1 MVDLKLQA
9 FGRWTAA
16 IAAALV
22 VAMPAAQADVTF
34 LDHRGKL
41 IALEAPPQRIVSMFA
56 SGPLVHYAIDG
67 HSNRI
72 VGVNKKAQA
81 MYKGSFYAQL
91 IPEFLKLNM
100 NVAGEG
106 FAPNVEAILE
116 LKPDVVLQ
124 WVFDPKLIEP
134 LEGVGLKV
142 IGWDCCTNQH
152 RREYLQLAGYTTG
165 RIDRAQAIL
174 QKQDAS
180 DAALR
185 KVFADLKADDTVSML
200 VVDEIKDSFRVIANS
215 SQDYSLSG
223 TRNLAA
229 DDTGEWWRTVDAE
242 QLLVW
247 NPAIIVIPAYASELK
262 PADFYGNAVLANLD
276 AVKNK
281 RVYKFPHFN
290 RSPDAAEIY
299 LSDDWLARVANPAR
313 FSSAGK
319 FQRHAE
325 GRLQADLP
333 EGHHGRADPLHP
345 RAGAEQGLRRLR
357 RSLWLSPPWR
367 TRPSPC
373 WVVRA
378 CVPGRSS
385 FCCPCCWCSARS
397 TQSRSGATTSPCGMS
412 G

>member
-1 MVDLKLQA
+1 MAVLQRVTRD
-9 FGRWTAA
+9 RWALA
-16 IAAALV
+16 IAAAAI
-22 VAMPAAQADVTF
+22 VATTPAAQAEVNF

-41 IALEAPPQRIVSMFA
+41 ITLEAPPQRIVSMFA

-67 HSNRI
+67 HSDRI
-72 VGVNKKAQA
+72 VGVNKKAKA
-81 MYKGSFYAQL
+81 MYEGSFYAQL

-152 RREYLQLAGYTTG
+152 RREYLSLAGYTTG

-180 DAALR
+180 DKALR
-185 KVFADLKADDTVSML
+185 DIFADLKPEDAVGIL

-229 DDTGEWWRTVDAE
+229 DNTGEWWRTVDAE

-281 RVYKFPHFN
+281 RVYKFPQFN

-313 FSSAGK
+313 FSSA
-319 FQRHAE
+319 AE
-325 GRLQADLP
+325 FRDTVKDGYKLIYQKDVTDEQIRFILELEQNKDSAGYVDLF
-333 EGHHGRADPLHP
+333 G
-345 RAGAEQGLRRLR
+345 
-357 RSLWLSPPWR
+357 
-367 TRPSPC
+367 
-373 WVVRA
+373 
-378 CVPGRSS
+378 
-385 FCCPCCWCSARS
+385 
-397 TQSRSGATTSPCGMS
+397 
-412 G
+412 

>member
-1 MVDLKLQA
+1 MMDLGLRSR
-9 FGRWTAA
+9 GRWAAA
-16 IAAALV
+16 IGVALLAAA
-22 VAMPAAQADVTF
+22 PAAQAEVTF

-41 IALEAPPQRIVSMFA
+41 IELKAPPQRIVSMFA

-67 HSNRI
+67 RSERI
-72 VGVNKKAQA
+72 VGVNKKAKA
-81 MYKGSFYAQL
+81 MYEGSFYAQL
-91 IPEFLKLNM
+91 IPDYLKLPM
-100 NVAGEG
+100 NVAGDG

-124 WVFDPKLIEP
+124 WVFDPKIIEP
-134 LEGVGLKV
+134 LERVGLTV

-180 DAALR
+180 NEALR
-185 KVFADLKADDTVSML
+185 KVFVEVKPEETAGIL
-200 VVDEIKDSFRVIANS
+200 VVDEIKDSFRVVANS

-223 TRNLAA
+223 TKNLAA
-229 DDTGEWWRTVDAE
+229 DDSGEWWRTVDAE

-247 NPAIIVIPAYASELK
+247 NPSIIVIPAYAAELK

-299 LSDDWLARVANPAR
+299 LSDDWLARVAHPAR

-319 FQRHAE
+319 FQDAVKDGYKLIYQTDITDEQVRFILELEQNKGSA
-325 GRLQADLP
+325 GYVDLF
-333 EGHHGRADPLHP
+333 G
-345 RAGAEQGLRRLR
+345 
-357 RSLWLSPPWR
+357 
-367 TRPSPC
+367 
-373 WVVRA
+373 
-378 CVPGRSS
+378 
-385 FCCPCCWCSARS
+385 
-397 TQSRSGATTSPCGMS
+397 
-412 G
+412 

>member
-1 MVDLKLQA
+1 MMDLGLRSRGGA
-9 FGRWTAA
+9 AA
-16 IAAALV
+16 IGVALLAV
-22 VAMPAAQADVTF
+22 VPGAQATEVTF

-41 IALEAPPQRIVSMFA
+41 IELKEPPQRIVSMFA

-67 HSNRI
+67 HAERI
-72 VGVNKKAQA
+72 VGVNKKAKGT
-81 MYKGSFYAQL
+81 YEGSFYAQL
-91 IPEFLKLNM
+91 IPDFMKLPM

-116 LKPDVVLQ
+116 LKPDAVLQ
-124 WVFDPKLIEP
+124 WIFDPKIIEP
-134 LEGVGLKV
+134 LESVGLTV

-152 RREYLQLAGYTTG
+152 RREYLQLAGYTTT

-185 KVFADLKADDTVSML
+185 KVFADLKTEDTVGIL

-229 DDTGEWWRTVDAE
+229 DNTGEWWRTVDAE

-281 RVYKFPHFN
+281 RVYKFPQFN

-299 LSDDWLARVANPAR
+299 LSDDWLARVANPKH
-313 FSSAGK
+313 FSGAGK
-319 FQRHAE
+319 FQDTLKSSYKLIYQKDITDEQIRFILELEQNKESA
-325 GRLQADLP
+325 GYVDLF
-333 EGHHGRADPLHP
+333 G
-345 RAGAEQGLRRLR
+345 
-357 RSLWLSPPWR
+357 
-367 TRPSPC
+367 
-373 WVVRA
+373 
-378 CVPGRSS
+378 
-385 FCCPCCWCSARS
+385 
-397 TQSRSGATTSPCGMS
+397 
-412 G
+412 

>member
-1 MVDLKLQA
+1 MVDTTLRA
-9 FGRWTAA
+9 RGRWIAV
-16 IAAALV
+16 IAATLV
-22 VAMPAAQADVTF
+22 VAAPAAQAEVTF

-41 IALEAPPQRIVSMFA
+41 IEFEAPPQRIVSMFA

-67 HSNRI
+67 HSERI
-72 VGVNKKAQA
+72 VGVNKKAKA
-81 MYKGSFYAQL
+81 MYEGSFYAQL

-100 NVAGEG
+100 NVAGDG

-134 LEGVGLKV
+134 LESVGLKV

-185 KVFADLKADDTVSML
+185 KVFADFKVDDTVSML

-247 NPAIIVIPAYASELK
+247 NPAIIVIPAYAAELK

-281 RVYKFPHFN
+281 RVYKFPQFN

-299 LSDDWLARVANPAR
+299 LSDDWLARVAHPAR
-313 FSSAGK
+313 FSDAGK
-319 FQRHAE
+319 FQDTLKD
-325 GRLQADLP
+325 GYKLIYQKDIADEQIRFIL
-333 EGHHGRADPLHP
+333 ELEQNKDS
-345 RAGAEQGLRRLR
+345 AGYVDLFG
-357 RSLWLSPPWR
+357 
-367 TRPSPC
+367 
-373 WVVRA
+373 
-378 CVPGRSS
+378 
-385 FCCPCCWCSARS
+385 
-397 TQSRSGATTSPCGMS
+397 
-412 G
+412 